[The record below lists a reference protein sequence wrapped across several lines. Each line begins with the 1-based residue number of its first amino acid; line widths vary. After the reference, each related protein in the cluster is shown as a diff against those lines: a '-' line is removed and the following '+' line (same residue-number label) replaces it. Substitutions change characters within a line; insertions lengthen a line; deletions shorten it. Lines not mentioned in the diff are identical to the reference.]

1 MEISKLTELQLDA
14 IREIG
19 SIGAGHAATALSQLT
34 GKQIDISVPSLEI
47 VPCTEVPQVFG
58 GPERLVGAVY
68 ARILGDISGNI
79 LFMVDRESSLALVDL
94 MRGRTIGT
102 ARTFGHEEERQVT
115 HTASVLIAAYIAS
128 IARLTD
134 MDILPSSP
142 MFALDMAGAILQV
155 AALEASL
162 SSDQAILVRTR
173 FSDEGTSVD
182 GAPFFLPDSAGL
194 EVILGRLGVK

>member
-1 MEISKLTELQLDA
+1 MEIAKLTELQLDA
-14 IREIG
+14 VREIG

-47 VPCTEVPQVFG
+47 VSCTEVPQVFG

-68 ARILGDISGNI
+68 ARILGDISGNM
-79 LFMVDRESSLALVDL
+79 LFMVGRESSLALVDL
-94 MRGRTIGT
+94 MHGRVAGT

-115 HTASVLIAAYIAS
+115 HTASILIAAYIAA

-142 MFALDMAGAILQV
+142 LFALDMAGAILQV

-162 SSDQAILVRTR
+162 SSEQAILVRTR
-173 FSDEGTSVD
+173 FSDEETSVD
-182 GAPFFLPDSAGL
+182 GALFFLPDPAGL